1 MCYNNAH
8 LMLNFAWDI
17 MPSLERNQ
25 NFQFSVQKKCSAY
38 EVKLFNGANS
48 QLFIN
53 MVKAVGV
60 DFNFACIRF
69 HVC

>member
-1 MCYNNAH
+1 MCYDSGH
-8 LMLNFAWDI
+8 LMLNFGWEI
-17 MPSLERNQ
+17 MLSLEKNQ
-25 NFQFSVQKKCSAY
+25 DFNFFVQKKCSAY

-48 QLFIN
+48 QLLIN

-60 DFNFACIRF
+60 DFNIAYIRF

>member
-1 MCYNNAH
+1 
-8 LMLNFAWDI
+8 MLSFEKN
-17 MPSLERNQ
+17 P

-48 QLFIN
+48 QLLIN

-60 DFNFACIRF
+60 DFNTAYIRF